1 MLRFVDQDSETKLRF
16 VCQSYGCEDVLQ
28 YDYVRLDDPEEDIH
42 LMDGPQIVVIPE
54 NWIKIKYTYP
64 LRTPIIKEH
73 GSKSGFTRED
83 LVRLISRD
91 YRQIYQTPE
100 NLEKGD
106 YRTQLNFL
114 VLNGLQKEGEYY
126 VPEISS

>member
-1 MLRFVDQDSETKLRF
+1 MSQLRF
-16 VCQSYGCEDVLQ
+16 VCQSYGCENAFE

-42 LMDGPQIVVIPE
+42 LMDGPQTVVIPE
-54 NWIKIKYTYP
+54 DWIKIKYTYP
-64 LRTPIIKEH
+64 LKTPIVREH

-91 YRQIYQTPE
+91 YKQIYQTPGLVQE
-100 NLEKGD
+100 GD
-106 YRTQLNFL
+106 YRTHLNFL
-114 VLNGLQKEGEYY
+114 VLSGLEKEGEYY